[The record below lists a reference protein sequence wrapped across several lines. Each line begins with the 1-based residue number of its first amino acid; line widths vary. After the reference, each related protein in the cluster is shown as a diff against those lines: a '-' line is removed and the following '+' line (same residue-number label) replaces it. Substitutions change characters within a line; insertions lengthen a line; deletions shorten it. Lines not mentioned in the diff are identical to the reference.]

1 MMISQTV
8 WYATV
13 LALAV
18 SLLLGC
24 SEQSTPQ
31 LQPQPNATSK
41 TDGKVK
47 AEERDKIIMRE
58 IDNDN
63 DLRAWLSSGDE
74 PSPAAVQDLDL
85 TKYTEQIVKT
95 RFRQSLFL
103 GCTLEPTAAGHIVET
118 GGTVIQDD
126 TAFEFQLHRAE
137 LYTVSELFD
146 GYAPSDPA
154 GYERTLDY
162 KIYKEYLAQGKEPK
176 SIYVSLARR
185 LHDHS
190 ITDSLMETIE
200 GKRVVAVMGG
210 HGMERQDEFYTK
222 IAKVSRR
229 LTQAG
234 FLIISGGG
242 PGAMEASHLGAFFAG
257 RDEEELEAAL
267 AEIKVR
273 PQGAEPQ
280 REYKDLDWLIRAWR
294 IRDKYPIPDGLE
306 TNCMSIGIPTWLYG
320 HEPPAPFATHIAKYF
335 ANSVRE
341 DGLLA
346 IARHGVIF
354 APGSAGTTQEI
365 FQDAAQ
371 NHYGT
376 NGYYSPMILFGEQ
389 YWTTNRPVWPL
400 LSKVARGHS
409 YGELLALTD
418 SEDEI
423 IRRILAYDPEV
434 YRRVD

>member
-1 MMISQTV
+1 
-8 WYATV
+8 
-13 LALAV
+13 
-18 SLLLGC
+18 
-24 SEQSTPQ
+24 
-31 LQPQPNATSK
+31 
-41 TDGKVK
+41 
-47 AEERDKIIMRE
+47 
-58 IDNDN
+58 
-63 DLRAWLSSGDE
+63 
-74 PSPAAVQDLDL
+74 
-85 TKYTEQIVKT
+85 
-95 RFRQSLFL
+95 
-103 GCTLEPTAAGHIVET
+103 
-118 GGTVIQDD
+118 
-126 TAFEFQLHRAE
+126 
-137 LYTVSELFD
+137 
-146 GYAPSDPA
+146 
-154 GYERTLDY
+154 
-162 KIYKEYLAQGKEPK
+162 
-176 SIYVSLARR
+176 
-185 LHDHS
+185 
-190 ITDSLMETIE
+190 MEAIE

-210 HGMERQDEFYTK
+210 HGMEQQDEFYTK

-294 IRDKYPIPDGLE
+294 IRDKYPIPDGQE
-306 TNCMSIGIPTWLYG
+306 THCMSIGIPTWLYG
-320 HEPPAPFATHIAKYF
+320 HEPPAPFATHIAKHF

-346 IARHGVIF
+346 IARHGAIF

-376 NGYYSPMILFGEQ
+376 NGYYSPMILFGKQ
-389 YWTTNRPVWPL
+389 HWTTNRPVWSL

-409 YGELLALTD
+409 YGELLVLTD

-423 IRRILAYDPEV
+423 IRRILAKGLSDWNDAAISP
-434 YRRVD
+434 